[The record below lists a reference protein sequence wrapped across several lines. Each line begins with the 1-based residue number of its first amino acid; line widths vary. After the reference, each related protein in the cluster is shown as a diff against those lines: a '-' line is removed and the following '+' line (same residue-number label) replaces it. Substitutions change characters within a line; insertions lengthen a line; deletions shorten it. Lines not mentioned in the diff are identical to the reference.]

1 MKDKAVLH
9 DHLDGGLRPSTI
21 IDLAHQLNIKLP
33 TTDKQLLAD
42 WFFENISSEQNQVFN
57 KFELTISIMQDEESL
72 ERVAYEAVEDLTI
85 DGISQGELRYAPLQ
99 HLRKGLKPQNVI
111 DSVSRGLQR
120 GMDKFGG
127 NFNSILCAMRQN
139 EDSSEVADLAISNY
153 LNGVVGFDLAGP
165 EYGYPPSKHI
175 EACMKIHNSNIG
187 LTIHAGEAA
196 NFSYIDDA
204 IFNCKAQRIGHGWQ
218 IIEGCTENDGL
229 FEPNTKAAEY
239 ILEQKI
245 PLEICISSNIKSGAS
260 DITLERHPVIKLF
273 NSGFNVT
280 LNPDNRLMASTTLS
294 REFEIAKKDFGLTED
309 KENEII
315 QNTKNS
321 LFQNSNL

>member
-165 EYGYPPSKHI
+165 EYGYSPSKHI
-175 EACMKIHNSNIG
+175 EACMKIHNSDIG

-239 ILEQKI
+239 ILEEKI

-294 REFEIAKKDFGLTED
+294 REYEIAKKDFGLTED

>member
-1 MKDKAVLH
+1 MVLH

-21 IDLAHQLNIKLP
+21 IDLAQQLNIKLP
-33 TTDKQLLAD
+33 TTDKQLLAN

-85 DGISQGELRYAPLQ
+85 DGISHGELRYAPLQ
-99 HLRKGLKPQNVI
+99 HLRKGLKPQTVI

-127 NFNSILCAMRQN
+127 SFNSILCAMRQN
-139 EDSSEVADLAISNY
+139 EDSSEVADLAISNF

-165 EYGYPPSKHI
+165 EYGCPPSKHI
-175 EACMKIHNSNIG
+175 EACMKIHNSDIG

-218 IIEGCTENDGL
+218 IIEGCIENDGL
-229 FEPNTKAAEY
+229 FEPNTRAAEY
-239 ILEQKI
+239 ILQEEI
-245 PLEICISSNIKSGAS
+245 PLEICISSNVKSGAS
-260 DITLERHPVIKLF
+260 DITLENHPVIKLF

-294 REFEIAKKDFGLTED
+294 QEYEIAKKDFGLTED
-309 KENEII
+309 KENKII

-321 LFQNSNL
+321 LFLK

>member
-1 MKDKAVLH
+1 MYK
-9 DHLDGGLRPSTI
+9 R
-21 IDLAHQLNIKLP
+21 Q
-33 TTDKQLLAD
+33 
-42 WFFENISSEQNQVFN
+42 
-57 KFELTISIMQDEESL
+57 
-72 ERVAYEAVEDLTI
+72 I

-127 NFNSILCAMRQN
+127 SFNSILCAMRQN

-175 EACMKIHNSNIG
+175 EACMKIHNSDIG

-239 ILEQKI
+239 ILEEKI

-294 REFEIAKKDFGLTED
+294 REYEIAKKDFGLTED